1 VIVLEVGKLTVYDG
15 DDHALPM
22 WREMTGAARTFNN
35 SLANAWW
42 IGSASAKT
50 VSALDG
56 KLCAGQGASTNPLN
70 GGGLFVFD
78 LIGDFV
84 SQRWRSYGGNTGFQ
98 TVSVADFTSGARN
111 QHGLPAIISEAIN
124 DVAMTVL
131 PDAPIDHATGL
142 QVPTIAV
149 ATDGGVSVIKDDG
162 AVVSATDISG
172 FANHNTVKKCDVFG
186 DRLYLTAWNGTQQN
200 NSQVF
205 GLETLNPRGR
215 YTAFDALYTS
225 PTPFS
230 DPLGVTIGQV
240 LKTPTYL
247 ALGSSENPSN
257 IYSPIMGLGLIAEN
271 EQDTTRGLSALTTS
285 SYATGWLPGDIR
297 GAFLADTDPTDLV
310 GGTDADRSVK
320 NTPLTVTGTITRAP
334 VASGAELVEYRC
346 GASDWLSQDFAGEYN
361 GQSTFAL
368 IFWAKGNPSSQGF
381 RWFETAG
388 GGTSTAYLNL
398 YFDANTGQPRFV
410 WQGRISLN
418 TGGDCPPHNG
428 QWAHHV
434 TLFEGGSFKHYQNG
448 VLQSSSVHGITAEL
462 HELRISPVTT
472 AAMALFRISNTIPTA
487 DQIRRIYEDEKV
499 LFQENA
505 VCTLYGASDAV
516 TALAHDPDTGLLHV
530 GTSAGRSVFKGLRRV
545 DHTTQPVTTAISA
558 ANGMVIEQ

>member
-1 VIVLEVGKLTVYDG
+1 
-15 DDHALPM
+15 
-22 WREMTGAARTFNN
+22 
-35 SLANAWW
+35 
-42 IGSASAKT
+42 
-50 VSALDG
+50 
-56 KLCAGQGASTNPLN
+56 
-70 GGGLFVFD
+70 
-78 LIGDFV
+78 
-84 SQRWRSYGGNTGFQ
+84 
-98 TVSVADFTSGARN
+98 
-111 QHGLPAIISEAIN
+111 
-124 DVAMTVL
+124 
-131 PDAPIDHATGL
+131 
-142 QVPTIAV
+142 
-149 ATDGGVSVIKDDG
+149 
-162 AVVSATDISG
+162 
-172 FANHNTVKKCDVFG
+172 
-186 DRLYLTAWNGTQQN
+186 
-200 NSQVF
+200 
-205 GLETLNPRGR
+205 
-215 YTAFDALYTS
+215 
-225 PTPFS
+225 
-230 DPLGVTIGQV
+230 
-240 LKTPTYL
+240 
-247 ALGSSENPSN
+247 
-257 IYSPIMGLGLIAEN
+257 MGLGLIAEN
-271 EQDTTRGLSALTTS
+271 EQDTTRGLSALITS
-285 SYATGWLPGDIR
+285 TYATGWLPGDIR
-297 GAFLADTDPTDLV
+297 GAFLADTEATDLV

-320 NTPLTVTGTITRAP
+320 NTPLTVNGTITRAP
-334 VASGAELVEYRC
+334 VAPGAELVEYRC

-410 WQGRISLN
+410 WQGRQSLN

-448 VLQSSSVHGITAEL
+448 ALQSSSVHGITAEL

-505 VCTLYGASDAV
+505 ACTLYGASDAV

-558 ANGMVIEQ
+558 ANGMEIEQ